1 MIVNPYI
8 STADTQISTS
18 SLVFLKCL
26 LLIFILYFSP
36 IVFYLF
42 ICFSVSILVLK
53 LTKYVGY

>member
-26 LLIFILYFSP
+26 LLIFILHFSP